1 MDGQPRRIPD
11 ASVAR
16 LPEYLRILVDL
27 ADQRC
32 PTVSSE
38 QLAELSG
45 FNAAKV
51 RKDLSYLGTHGTR
64 GVGYD
69 VDHLVFEMRQA
80 LGVNQDWPVVV
91 VGAGNLGRA
100 LANYAGFADRGFP
113 LAGVVDADP
122 DKVGLTVGPVS
133 VAPMSE
139 LEAIVAKHQP
149 VIGIIATPGPVA
161 QQVADALVA
170 AGVSAILNFAP
181 SLVSVPPSVSLRK
194 VDLALELQ
202 VLSFYQSQRDPRPAA
217 RDSA

>member
-1 MDGQPRRIPD
+1 MESHPRRIPD

-27 ADQRC
+27 AEQRC
-32 PTVSSE
+32 GTVSSE
-38 QLAELSG
+38 RLAELTG
-45 FNAAKV
+45 LNAAKV
-51 RKDLSYLGTHGTR
+51 RKDLSYLGTYGTR

-69 VDHLVFEMRQA
+69 VDQLVFEMRRA
-80 LGVNQDWPVVV
+80 LGVNQDWPVIV

-100 LANYAGFADRGFP
+100 LANYAGFGDRGFP
-113 LAGVVDADP
+113 LGGVVDSDP
-122 DKVGLTVGPVS
+122 AKVGTEVGPVRVRAMADLGAL
-133 VAPMSE
+133 VAE
-139 LEAIVAKHQP
+139 HQP

-161 QQVADALVA
+161 QQVADELVA

-181 SLVSVPPSVSLRK
+181 ALVAVPPSVSLRK

-202 VLSFYQSQRDPRPAA
+202 VLSFYQSQRDPRQA